1 MDPKDTSQQKNSTP
15 SNLPVFGDKKV
26 EIHTMQSDLNKS
38 QSEIK
43 EKNNSSANDRVKKDA
58 SNIDA
63 SKREIPVPPKPPG
76 FDPKSLKSEIKKPS
90 PFDKFRKPKDLKSE
104 PISEKIDTVSKFK
117 ESLPKKTET
126 VDPSS
131 SNTGINVSSSA
142 NEQKN
147 DVLKKAE
154 TKSPDLDIKI
164 PTNENKSKIIIV
176 FSSILVVVFGLL
188 GFGYYFVFIKKPN
201 TINTV
206 NNPDTSAQPESEIVR
221 VPDPETTPPVVE
233 EFPVPEDIPAVVEI
247 PEPEE
252 PSSVLN
258 TDRTITTII
267 NTKDTQEALKS
278 LRADSR
284 SIVGDGVLTRHL
296 FKLVN
301 DTENRYITGKEMF
314 DLLGLFVPGVL
325 WGEIGDVDFVSYKI
339 NGVLRYGFIAKISG
353 KESIINLVDQWG
365 VQSIDDLRQIYMGEA
380 VVLPEDPKF
389 LINEYLGFDKRYI
402 NLPTPETSLDYAV
415 SEEYLIVATSKDM
428 VFAMILKTKE

>member
-1 MDPKDTSQQKNSTP
+1 MDPKNTSQQKSSTP
-15 SNLPVFGDKKV
+15 SDLPVFDDKKV

-38 QSEIK
+38 QSEVK
-43 EKNNSSANDRVKKDA
+43 EKSSLSANEQVKKDT
-58 SNIDA
+58 SNTSA
-63 SKREIPVPPKPPG
+63 PKKEIPVPPKPPG

-90 PFDKFRKPKDLKSE
+90 PFDKFRKPKDLKPE
-104 PISEKIDTVSKFK
+104 PIPEKIDTVSKFK

-126 VDPSS
+126 VDSSPSGASVNSPSS
-131 SNTGINVSSSA
+131 VD
-142 NEQKN
+142 EQKN
-147 DVLKKAE
+147 DILKKTE

-164 PTNENKSKIIIV
+164 PTNENKSKVVII

-188 GFGYYFVFIKKPN
+188 GFGYYFVFIKKPD
-201 TINTV
+201 V
-206 NNPDTSAQPESEIVR
+206 EMADNPSTSTQPESEIVR
-221 VPDPETTPPVVE
+221 VPDPEPTPPVVD
-233 EFPVPEDIPAVVEI
+233 EFPVPEDIPAVVEV

-258 TDRTITTII
+258 TDRTITTVI
-267 NTKDTQEALKS
+267 NIKDTQEALKS

-284 SIVGDGVLTRHL
+284 SIVGDGILTRHL

-339 NGVLRYGFIAKISG
+339 NGVLRYGFVAKISG
-353 KESIINLVDQWG
+353 KENIINLIDQWG
-365 VQSIDDLRQIYMGEA
+365 VQSIDDLKQIYMGEA

-389 LINEYLGFDKRYI
+389 SMNEYLGFDKRYI
-402 NLPTPETSLDYAV
+402 NLTTPETSLDYAV